1 MSEELSALF
10 AGRHFWLAQIAAYF
24 VLTLLALKVWSALRR
39 RAKKQAAGAWNAIL
53 VKAAGPPTSAILA
66 ALGARQI
73 LQTVADN
80 VPALGWDF
88 SPLLSLIVIAGVFWA
103 LLRLA
108 AAAEKLCERPL
119 HLGGANV
126 DPSAVHAF
134 FRVARY
140 VIIIIALL
148 AAMESLGVSISGLLA
163 FGGVGGAI
171 VAFAAKDTL
180 SNFFSG
186 IIVFTERPFVVGDW
200 IRCPGTEVEGVVEK
214 IGWRMTQMRTFDHR
228 PLYVPNSMF
237 STNIIE
243 NPQRMTN
250 RRIHE
255 TMGVRYDDIG
265 RLPAILEDIRKMIRA
280 HDDIDQR
287 QFQMVNF
294 DRYGASSL
302 DFFVYVMTRTTKW
315 EEFHKVKEDI
325 LLQIAAIVA
334 DHGAEFAFPTRTVH
348 LPSGTNDAIAKE
360 EKQ

>member
-1 MSEELSALF
+1 
-10 AGRHFWLAQIAAYF
+10 
-24 VLTLLALKVWSALRR
+24 
-39 RAKKQAAGAWNAIL
+39 
-53 VKAAGPPTSAILA
+53 
-66 ALGARQI
+66 
-73 LQTVADN
+73 
-80 VPALGWDF
+80 
-88 SPLLSLIVIAGVFWA
+88 
-103 LLRLA
+103 
-108 AAAEKLCERPL
+108 
-119 HLGGANV
+119 
-126 DPSAVHAF
+126 
-134 FRVARY
+134 
-140 VIIIIALL
+140 
-148 AAMESLGVSISGLLA
+148 
-163 FGGVGGAI
+163 
-171 VAFAAKDTL
+171 
-180 SNFFSG
+180 
-186 IIVFTERPFVVGDW
+186 
-200 IRCPGTEVEGVVEK
+200 
-214 IGWRMTQMRTFDHR
+214 
-228 PLYVPNSMF
+228 MF

-348 LPSGTNDAIAKE
+348 LPPGTENISPKAKD
-360 EKQ
+360 

>member
-39 RAKKQAAGAWNAIL
+39 RAKKQAAGAVERDSCQGGGTADQRD
-53 VKAAGPPTSAILA
+53 LA

-163 FGGVGGAI
+163 FGGV
-171 VAFAAKDTL
+171 AARLWRLRRRTL
-180 SNFFSG
+180 CPTFFRG
-186 IIVFTERPFVVGDW
+186 
-200 IRCPGTEVEGVVEK
+200 
-214 IGWRMTQMRTFDHR
+214 
-228 PLYVPNSMF
+228 L
-237 STNIIE
+237 
-243 NPQRMTN
+243 
-250 RRIHE
+250 
-255 TMGVRYDDIG
+255 
-265 RLPAILEDIRKMIRA
+265 
-280 HDDIDQR
+280 
-287 QFQMVNF
+287 
-294 DRYGASSL
+294 
-302 DFFVYVMTRTTKW
+302 
-315 EEFHKVKEDI
+315 
-325 LLQIAAIVA
+325 
-334 DHGAEFAFPTRTVH
+334 
-348 LPSGTNDAIAKE
+348 
-360 EKQ
+360 